1 MKKSLKS
8 ICILLTFA
16 MAMGLTASCSNAG
29 SNGKSSE
36 EPQSEETTVESTLST
51 STETETSSEGT
62 ESSVGL
68 DETTT
73 EAAETT
79 AASGTVTTT
88 AKALGKVTVSD
99 AYKKSYGKNEFGYKA
114 TVKIPK
120 ITIAGVSTTKI
131 NKEIYNYCKKK
142 SGNMCSCSYSYYI
155 GKTYVSILIT
165 LQEEHDMSPAAYYRV
180 YNISRSSGKK
190 MSTKSMLKTL
200 KISDKKFRS
209 RVKKAV
215 IKLFKK
221 SYGYNSKSPS
231 WVKTSYKQATASK
244 MIKKAIPYVN
254 SKGKLCYMIKDLP
267 CPGGAGQYDECGT
280 C

>member
-8 ICILLTFA
+8 ICVLLTLA
-16 MAMGLTASCSNAG
+16 MTMGLTASCSKASGNKEETG
-29 SNGKSSE
+29 SRSEESSE
-36 EPQSEETTVESTLST
+36 VTSQTTVV
-51 STETETSSEGT
+51 ETETSSEGT
-62 ESSVGL
+62 ESSVDL

-79 AASGTVTTT
+79 ATSGTATTT

-165 LQEEHDMSPAAYYRV
+165 LQEEHDMSPAAYYSV
-180 YNISRSSGKK
+180 YNVSRSSGKK
-190 MSTKSMLKTL
+190 MSAKSMLKTL

-231 WVKTSYKQATASK
+231 WVKTAYKQATASK

-267 CPGGAGQYDECGT
+267 CPGGAGQYDECGS

>member
-8 ICILLTFA
+8 ICILITLAIT
-16 MAMGLTASCSNAG
+16 MGLTASCSKNSSG
-29 SNGKSSE
+29 GKNSE
-36 EPQSEETTVESTLST
+36 ESQSQSEETTAAPSL
-51 STETETSSEGT
+51 TETETSSEES
-62 ESSVGL
+62 ESSVDL
-68 DETTT
+68 DETTAG
-73 EAAETT
+73 AAETT
-79 AASGTVTTT
+79 ATSGTATTT

-165 LQEEHDMSPAAYYRV
+165 LQEEHDMSPAAYYSV

-231 WVKTSYKQATASK
+231 WVKTAYKQATASK

-267 CPGGAGQYDECGT
+267 CPGGAGQYDECGS

>member
-16 MAMGLTASCSNAG
+16 ITMGLTTSCSKASDNKSETG
-29 SNGKSSE
+29 SRSEESSE
-36 EPQSEETTVESTLST
+36 ATSQTTVV
-51 STETETSSEGT
+51 ETETSSEES
-62 ESSVGL
+62 ESSVDL

-73 EAAETT
+73 GAAETT
-79 AASGTVTTT
+79 ETSGTATTT

-165 LQEEHDMSPAAYYRV
+165 LQEEHDMSPAAYYSV

-190 MSTKSMLKTL
+190 MSAKSMLKTL

-231 WVKTSYKQATASK
+231 WVKTAYKQATASK

>member
-8 ICILLTFA
+8 ICVLLTLA
-16 MAMGLTASCSNAG
+16 MTMGITASCAKNS
-29 SNGKSSE
+29 SSGKNSE
-36 EPQSEETTVESTLST
+36 ESQSQIEETTTTPSLS
-51 STETETSSEGT
+51 ETETSSEGT
-62 ESSVGL
+62 ESSVDL

-79 AASGTVTTT
+79 ATSGTVTTT

-165 LQEEHDMSPAAYYRV
+165 LQEEHDMSPAAYYSV

-190 MSTKSMLKTL
+190 MSAKSMLKTL

-231 WVKTSYKQATASK
+231 WVKTAYKQATASK

>member
-8 ICILLTFA
+8 ICILLTIA
-16 MAMGLTASCSNAG
+16 ITMGLTASCSKNSSG
-29 SNGKSSE
+29 GKNSE
-36 EPQSEETTVESTLST
+36 ESQSQSEETTAAPSL
-51 STETETSSEGT
+51 TETETSSEGS
-62 ESSVGL
+62 ESSVDL

-73 EAAETT
+73 GAAETT
-79 AASGTVTTT
+79 EASGTVTTT

-165 LQEEHDMSPAAYYRV
+165 LQEEHDMSPAAYYSV

-231 WVKTSYKQATASK
+231 WVKTAYKQATASK